1 MDTYGI
7 QLYRG
12 EAAQAVALHFSV
24 HVAPSPLLC
33 VVGQAVALHVWHW
46 QSSALGFFVQKRVYR
61 TRYIAFG
68 TSRYVH
74 RVWYIAFG
82 TSRSVHRS
90 SPSHRVLYIA
100 FRYLACL
107 LVS

>member
-12 EAAQAVALHFSV
+12 EAA
-24 HVAPSPLLC
+24 
-33 VVGQAVALHVWHW
+33 QAVALHVWHW

-74 RVWYIAFG
+74 RVRYIAFG
-82 TSRSVHRS
+82 TSV
-90 SPSHRVLYIA
+90 IA
-100 FRYLACL
+100 
-107 LVS
+107 